1 MRAELTQRA
10 RSPPERALVQLSN
23 GRLRRGVKCPRSP
36 EQERSPRPP
45 RARHGGTARNSIFC
59 VKNAPRACEGGIIA
73 QNISFVVSGL
83 WVCAR
88 GTRAQTH
95 SPETHS
101 PPRAVR
107 RAGAVA
113 APIHHRAVRRL
124 REPARAEAQRRGQ
137 WRERPRGTR
146 GHDAPR
152 TSRSA
157 GASPALWTR
166 RLRFWILFRE
176 VVPVVPAL
184 VTVWAVE
191 RTAAV

>member
-1 MRAELTQRA
+1 M
-10 RSPPERALVQLSN
+10 
-23 GRLRRGVKCPRSP
+23 KCPRSP
-36 EQERSPRPP
+36 EQEGSPRPP
-45 RARHGGTARNSIFC
+45 RARHGGTARNYVFC
-59 VKNAPRACEGGIIA
+59 VKNAPPRNEGGHYCTKHH
-73 QNISFVVSGL
+73 VS
-83 WVCAR
+83 WSR
-88 GTRAQTH
+88 GYGSAPRNEAQTH

-113 APIHHRAVRRL
+113 ALIPRRAVRRL

-157 GASPALWTR
+157 GALPALWVR
-166 RLRFWILFRE
+166 QIRFRILFRILFRE
-176 VVPVVPAL
+176 VVPAVPSF